1 MGEPALKTVE
11 QPVVMEAAKIER
23 RQSPEASTPGW
34 VVPTHIVASSL
45 ITSTWFAVQFI
56 LPVLAV
62 KQFHATSWQTVLV
75 TAAPTVL
82 SVLSIFW
89 NAALAGRRL
98 PSYLA
103 GYWLLMGV
111 PLAAIGLAEDYWHLL
126 IPHLIACIGFGAYH
140 PVAGDLLRT
149 LYPEHRRGRV
159 YSWVWGASMCV
170 GAGSGYVMGQL
181 LNRDPDAYRV
191 IMPVAAGLQLL
202 GVIALMWLSHKSGH
216 NAARNVRLQATR
228 LAAREPMGFK
238 KLVEPIVHMGGILKA
253 DPVFARYEAAFMT
266 YGVGWMIVTAL
277 MPLVITKALHLGY
290 DQMTESTYVP
300 YWLAMTVMIVPAG
313 MLMDRLG
320 VARST
325 ALSFLLLAGHP
336 IAVMLAIA
344 SGQHGYMILL
354 MASTYYGLAHAGSN
368 IGWMLGPVSLA
379 PSHDKV
385 PQYVAIHATMVGIRG
400 SIFQALGV
408 GLYELTGSFM
418 VPLAAA
424 AAAYVWSAW
433 QMWVLRRRIH
443 QPSKRA

>member
-1 MGEPALKTVE
+1 MV
-11 QPVVMEAAKIER
+11 EAAKAER
-23 RQSPEASTPGW
+23 RRSPEVTAVARW
-34 VVPTHIVASSL
+34 VVPTHIVAASL
-45 ITSTWFAVQFI
+45 ISSTWFAVQFI

-62 KQFHATSWQTVLV
+62 KQFNATSWQTVLV

-89 NAALAGRRL
+89 NAALSGRRL

-111 PLAAIGLAEDYWHLL
+111 PLAAIGLANDYWHLL
-126 IPHLIACIGFGAYH
+126 IPQLIACIGFAAYH

-149 LYPEHRRGRV
+149 LYPEHSRGRV
-159 YSWVWGASMCV
+159 YSWVWGASMCI
-170 GAGSGYVMGQL
+170 GAAAGYVMGQL
-181 LNRDPDAYRV
+181 LNRDPNAFRV

-216 NAARNVRLQATR
+216 NAARNARIEATR
-228 LAAREPMGFK
+228 THEREPMG
-238 KLVEPIVHMGGILKA
+238 LRTLLDPIVHMGGILKA

-277 MPLVITKALHLGY
+277 MPLVVTKALHLGY
-290 DQMTESTYVP
+290 DQLTESTYVP

-313 MLMDRLG
+313 MLMDRMG

-336 IAVMLAIA
+336 IGVVLAIA
-344 SGQHGYMILL
+344 SGEHGYMILL

-379 PSHDKV
+379 PSPDKV

-408 GLYELTGSFM
+408 GLYELTGSFTA
-418 VPLAAA
+418 PLLVAS
-424 AAAYVWSAW
+424 AAYVWSAW
-433 QMWVLRRRIH
+433 QMWVLRTRIAR
-443 QPSKRA
+443 PAGARA